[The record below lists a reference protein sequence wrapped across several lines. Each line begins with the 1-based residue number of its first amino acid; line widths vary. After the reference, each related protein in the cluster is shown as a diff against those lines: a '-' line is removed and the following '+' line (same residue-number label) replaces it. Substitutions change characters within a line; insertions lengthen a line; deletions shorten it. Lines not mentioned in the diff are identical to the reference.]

1 MHYGCSK
8 LALEGM
14 TKTLARE
21 GAEYN
26 VLVNTIRPGVI
37 DTEFHKKFSKD
48 MLKRIS
54 MVPMKK
60 TGRPEDVA
68 DLVFYLGS
76 NKNNYITNEIV
87 TISGGE

>member
-8 LALEGM
+8 RALEGLS
-14 TKTLARE
+14 KTIAKE

-26 VLVNTIRPGVI
+26 ILVNTIRPGVI
-37 DTEFHKKFSKD
+37 DTDFHKKFPKD
-48 MLKRIS
+48 MRKRIEQI
-54 MVPMKK
+54 PLKK
-60 TGRPEDVA
+60 MGKASDVA

-76 NKNNYITNEIV
+76 DKNNFITNEIV